1 MANGA
6 FQQHRRECRECTD
19 KTPCFE
25 GIRILREAMAAK
37 ASMPSWVCPSD
48 CLTCT
53 KFKILGYE
61 DWGGGYVR
69 PVTTCES
76 CPVSL
81 RMWEGQPGLVRQ
93 GPLDMNGSPLARQRQ
108 GA

>member
-37 ASMPSWVCPSD
+37 AAA
-48 CLTCT
+48 
-53 KFKILGYE
+53 GE
-61 DWGGGYVR
+61 R
-69 PVTTCES
+69 E
-76 CPVSL
+76 
-81 RMWEGQPGLVRQ
+81 
-93 GPLDMNGSPLARQRQ
+93 A
-108 GA
+108 AA